1 MLSAGVPLK
10 VTSEVFGHASVAI
23 TGDIYRRVSPE
34 VSREALTRLSD
45 ALFMKKGGQREDDL
59 ETQLLRMTTVM
70 AELESFGH
78 HAQPGDLVF
87 D

>member
-1 MLSAGVPLK
+1 V
-10 VTSEVFGHASVAI
+10 V
-23 TGDIYRRVSPE
+23 
-34 VSREALTRLSD
+34 
-45 ALFMKKGGQREDDL
+45 KKGGQREDDL